1 MFRSF
6 FPAPKLFFGS
16 AVVWAALCFLI
27 WFTIGPAL
35 QSVISLDPILT
46 PNPGDDPT
54 PFLTNQ
60 KVWLYQF
67 VIMGVYLFCVPW
79 YFVQRHRWYWWSVV
93 GSATIILMLFA
104 NVQVQAWLNDWY
116 GDFFNIVQTALTNP
130 GSIAPE
136 DYWGNLIFVAYVAA
150 PNILLIVLINFF
162 TSHYVFRWRTAMNF
176 YYMSFWPHLRHVEGA
191 SQRIQEDAMRFA
203 DGLESLGVN
212 FVYALMTLAVF
223 LPILWGL
230 SQQITALPLIGEVPG
245 SLIWVAL
252 LSAAFGTVVL
262 AAVGIKLPGLEFN
275 NQKVEAAYRKELVYA
290 EDHEERAQPQTV
302 KELYLD
308 VQKNYFRLFFHYLY
322 FNLVRSAYNQAS
334 NFIPLIALGPSILAG
349 AITLGVYQQVANAF
363 GRVESSLQY
372 LVDSWPAIIKLMS
385 VYKRLRKFEAEI
397 PEGSPLPESPV

>member
-16 AVVWAALCFLI
+16 AAVWAALCFLI

-60 KVWLYQF
+60 KVWLYQY
-67 VIMGVYLFCVPW
+67 VIMSTYLFCVPW
-79 YFVQRHRWYWWSVV
+79 YFIQRHRWYWWSVV
-93 GSATIILMLFA
+93 GSATIVLMLFA

-116 GDFFNIVQTALTNP
+116 GDFFNIVQTALTDP
-130 GSIAPE
+130 GSVAPE
-136 DYWGNLIFVAYVAA
+136 DYWGNLIFVFYVAA
-150 PNILLIVLINFF
+150 PNILLIVLINFV
-162 TSHYVFRWRTAMNF
+162 TSHYVFRWRTAINF
-176 YYMSFWPHLRHVEGA
+176 FYMSFWSHLRHVEGA

-203 DGLESLGVN
+203 DGVETLGVN
-212 FVYALMTLAVF
+212 FIYALMTLTVF

-245 SLIWVAL
+245 SLVWVAL
-252 LSAAFGTVVL
+252 VSAAFGTVVL
-262 AAVGIKLPGLEFN
+262 AAVGVKLPGLEFN

-290 EDHEERAQPQTV
+290 EDFEDRAQPQTV

-334 NFIPLIALGPSILAG
+334 NFITLIALGPSILSG
-349 AITLGVYQQVANAF
+349 AITLGIYQQVANAF

-372 LVDSWPAIIKLMS
+372 LVDSWPQIIKLMS

-397 PEGSPLPESPV
+397 PKDSPLPKSPV